1 MIESFGPVLLFLVV
15 AVVFAVAPLV
25 VSALVRPQ
33 RPDAVKLSPY
43 ECGMELLGSPRVQ
56 FRARFYLYALLFAIF
71 DVEAIFI
78 FPWAVTY
85 SGLGWV
91 ALVEMAL
98 FIAILLVGFAYA
110 WRKGVLEWR

>member
-15 AVVFAVAPLV
+15 AGVFAVVPLV

-85 SGLGWV
+85 GGLGWV

-110 WRKGVLEWR
+110 WRKGVLEWG